1 MKFCINCGSPLP
13 EGAKFCGEC
22 GQRVAQKVTPAP
34 APAPVY
40 EAPAHAPVYEAPA
53 PAPVH
58 EAPAP
63 APVQETP
70 APAPVYEAPAPAP
83 VYEAPA
89 LAPVYEAPAPA
100 PVYEAPAPAP
110 VYEAP
115 APAPVYEA
123 PAPAPVYEA
132 PAPAP
137 VHEAPA
143 PAPVIQEPAAPV
155 YAPPAAPKA
164 AEPQTHVYGAPVAH
178 TFSAPKV
185 SESEQSVV
193 HTYGAPV
200 AQSFAPPVQSQSAL
214 SGSYTVPTAAAPVET
229 APVRPAAKPAAPVRP
244 AAKPAAKPAAAPVAT
259 REKPAKPALPKLNL
273 NSRMIRIG
281 LVAVLA
287 VALIVG
293 LISCIAGG
301 GKKNDPNLGVYNG
314 VSCTYAGMEL
324 GADGEWIELKSGGK
338 LKMML
343 MGEEYSGKWELEG
356 EDLTITQAGDSF
368 YGTLRNGVLTLDLSG
383 VIYIYEKEVTAE
395 DAPETPAAAEVGYWT
410 LKYAEGD
417 EAFAMDEETVAMLK
431 SMGLEIF
438 LDMRA
443 DGTGTFMMEEPM
455 EITWSKGS
463 IKASDGSKASYTL
476 ENGELILEIEGAI
489 LHFVPG
495 EGSAPVTG
503 GNNNGVGTYVAVS
516 GNMNGTELNDSTLA
530 QMGGVSIVFNGD
542 GTGTMSLFGQ
552 TDAIT
557 YDETTI
563 TKSGISMSYELDGD
577 YLYFHMSSAIEFVM
591 VPENGTANRPAGDLT
606 PNDLGYWAGDY
617 YGWWVVDNVITGNP
631 DAEGNWWDCC
641 MTLDIASDGTG
652 YITIWDEDYGKDDP
666 IAEVSVSV
674 SVHDGVARIVSES
687 GQFMGMPVNHADW
700 LFYSDSTG
708 YDDTLGFFAVYEDSE
723 MKIENYFFLRRWGTI
738 WNDVSE
744 NDMPYYY
751 EDWYLPLIEA
761 GVTVAPETIG

>member
-22 GQRVAQKVTPAP
+22 GQRVAQKAAP
-34 APAPVY
+34 
-40 EAPAHAPVYEAPA
+40 
-53 PAPVH
+53 
-58 EAPAP
+58 
-63 APVQETP
+63 
-70 APAPVYEAPAPAP
+70 
-83 VYEAPA
+83 
-89 LAPVYEAPAPA
+89 APAPA

-115 APAPVYEA
+115 APAPVY
-123 PAPAPVYEA
+123 
-132 PAPAP
+132 
-137 VHEAPA
+137 EAPA

-229 APVRPAAKPAAPVRP
+229 APVRPAAKPAASVRP

-273 NSRMIRIG
+273 NSKMIRIG
-281 LVAVLA
+281 LIAVLA

-293 LISCIAGG
+293 LISCIAGGG

-343 MGEEYSGKWELEG
+343 MGEEYSGKWELDG

-395 DAPETPAAAEVGYWT
+395 DVPEAPADAEVGYWT

-431 SMGLEIF
+431 AMGIEMF

-455 EITWSKGS
+455 EITWSKGT
-463 IKASDGSKASYTL
+463 IKASDGSKVSYTL

-495 EGSAPVTG
+495 QGSAPVTG
-503 GNNNGVGTYVAVS
+503 GSNDGVGTYVAVS

-552 TDAIT
+552 TDEIT

-563 TKSGISMSYELDGD
+563 TKSGVSMSYELVGD
-577 YLYFHMSSAIEFVM
+577 YLYFYMSSAIEFVM
-591 VPENGTANRPAGDLT
+591 VPENGTANRPTGDLT

-617 YGWWVVDNVITGNP
+617 YGWWVVDNVITGNSE
-631 DAEGNWWDCC
+631 AEGNWWDCC

-652 YITIWDEDYGKDDP
+652 YITIWDEDYGKYDP

-674 SVHDGVARIVSES
+674 FVHDGVARIVSES

-700 LFYSDSTG
+700 LFYSDATG

-723 MKIENYFFLRRWGTI
+723 MKVENYFFLRRWGTI

-761 GVTVAPETIG
+761 GVTVAPDTIG